1 MPLKKM
7 KTLRETLREKNLL
20 NNFLEEQTYRLS
32 KNDSKIT
39 IHPLR
44 NYLDVSL
51 LGGWLSQSPLVL
63 WPSTEVLLEV
73 ADGKL
78 GLGLLQEAET
88 LGNRN
93 PIPEE
98 KAFSSTTLGVW

>member
-20 NNFLEEQTYRLS
+20 NNFLEEQAYRLS

-51 LGGWLSQSPLVL
+51 
-63 WPSTEVLLEV
+63 
-73 ADGKL
+73 
-78 GLGLLQEAET
+78 
-88 LGNRN
+88 
-93 PIPEE
+93 
-98 KAFSSTTLGVW
+98 

>member
-1 MPLKKM
+1 
-7 KTLRETLREKNLL
+7 
-20 NNFLEEQTYRLS
+20 
-32 KNDSKIT
+32 
-39 IHPLR
+39 
-44 NYLDVSL
+44 
-51 LGGWLSQSPLVL
+51 VL

-98 KAFSSTTLGVW
+98 KAFSSTTLDLW